1 MSGADAARAY
11 DEWYEQP
18 LGSAA
23 HRIETQMIA
32 QAAGPRAGERAL
44 DVGCGTGIYTRW
56 LTDLGLVVTGI
67 DRDPVMLAAAR
78 RKVPS
83 AQFHHADAHRLP
95 FADAE
100 FDLVLAVTV
109 MCFVERPMRS
119 GVVRELARV
128 TRPGGRV
135 VIGEL
140 APYSLWA
147 LGRRVSA
154 WRGSRMWRSAHFTSG
169 SQLRRLMREAGIAPT
184 LARYGLYL
192 PPLQHAALTTRA
204 ARIERACRWLGP
216 VGAAFVVVRGDL
228 PAAAAGTSHGGVG
241 T

>member
-1 MSGADAARAY
+1 MGGADAARAY
-11 DEWYEQP
+11 DAWYELP

-23 HRIETQMIA
+23 HRIETQMIT

-83 AQFHHADAHRLP
+83 AEFQHADAHRLP
-95 FADAE
+95 FADAA

-109 MCFVERPMRS
+109 MCFVERPMRP

-140 APYSLWA
+140 SPYSLWA

-154 WRGSRMWRSAHFTSG
+154 WRGSPMWRAAHFTSG
-169 SQLRRLMREAGIAPT
+169 RELRRLMRDAGTTPT
-184 LARYGLYL
+184 AVRHGLYL
-192 PPLQHAALTTRA
+192 PPVQHSALTTRA
-204 ARIERACRWLGP
+204 VSIERACRWLGP

-228 PAAAAGTSHGGVG
+228 PAAGTSNRGVD